1 MRLLKNTRV
10 SSILPAFVVGGF
22 AFWWYSKP
30 YPLFGIAAALV
41 SAVFIYAIFVA
52 RHKEHY
58 QRGLLIALFIV
69 FLGTILSIVFV
80 DNTLAAFMDW
90 ASRHTIAYYKS
101 GESLRSTLFPC
112 TLTISQ
118 VFLGDAAYFKT
129 ETGSWMT
136 TFPTSLNAFYLV
148 MVPFAATVFLFGR
161 SICGWICPF
170 GGLPEAMATGRKQR
184 WQLNFLKRK
193 DSGTGL
199 RSNGLLGWVA
209 DVKYGVLLASMLLAI
224 FFTFP
229 VVCLFCPVLWLTAMP
244 AFWTVMGLML
254 VFAIALPLMTKKRW
268 WCQICPLGAFFATLD
283 KISFFRVRV
292 NRNRCDRCMDCVHE
306 CRMYALTASSVDITG
321 KPNEDCIRCGRCI
334 EVCPEKAMDVYFMG
348 TSRKVRP
355 VFITLATSV
364 VLAWYIWF
372 IFIFAGRITNAL

>member
-1 MRLLKNTRV
+1 MRLLMNSKVN
-10 SSILPAFVVGGF
+10 SILPALIVGGF

-52 RHKEHY
+52 RHKEHF
-58 QRGLLIALFIV
+58 QRGLLIVLFVV
-69 FLGTILSIVFV
+69 FLGTILSIIFV

-129 ETGSWMT
+129 QTGSWMT
-136 TFPTSLNAFYLV
+136 TFPTSLNSFYWV
-148 MVPFAATVFLFGR
+148 MVPFAATIIVFGR

-184 WQLNFLKRK
+184 WHLDFLKK
-193 DSGTGL
+193 KETGTSL
-199 RSNGLLGWVA
+199 RSGGLVGWIA

-229 VVCLFCPVLWLTAMP
+229 VVCLLCPVLWLTAMP
-244 AFWTVMGLML
+244 AFWTVMGFML
-254 VFAIALPLMTKKRW
+254 VFAIVLPLMTKKRW
-268 WCQICPLGAFFATLD
+268 WCQICPLGAFFAILE
-283 KISFFRVRV
+283 KISIFRVRI
-292 NRNRCDRCMDCVHE
+292 NRDRCDRCMDCVHE
-306 CRMYALTASSVDITG
+306 CRMYALTAKYVDNTG

-348 TSRKVRP
+348 TSKKVRP
-355 VFITLATSV
+355 VFITLATSA

-372 IFIFAGRITNAL
+372 VFIIVGRITNAV